1 MAITAQ
7 DIHNQSFSID
17 RKGYDVDEVDVF
29 LEFVATEV
37 ENLNRRIAQLE
48 SSEAALAA
56 EATTAI
62 VAEGAVEQEL
72 DERVLEATPVAPAV
86 DTEEIAALEADL
98 AAAEAQIAD
107 LEAQLAEKA
116 ANDSAI
122 SQALIIAQRSAD
134 EILAKANNESSDI
147 ILDAQDEAAK
157 IVKRANDERERVAD
171 AIRKLEE
178 SREHARENYA
188 DLLKNFVT
196 DASRKLA
203 DLGYVN
209 GDAPEFTYNA
219 ATARGAAATDL
230 NSYEAEAGIDLF
242 GVVGSQT
249 TGQLIEAA
257 PAVAASYEK
266 DLSGF
271 GDAADD
277 FDDID

>member
-29 LEFVATEV
+29 LEFVANEID
-37 ENLNRRIAQLE
+37 NLNKQIAQLE
-48 SSEAALAA
+48 STEAVLSS

-62 VAEGAVEQEL
+62 AMEGALESVVEPDDDVVVEQDDELQALL
-72 DERVLEATPVAPAV
+72 DEKNAQLVEKDAV
-86 DTEEIAALEADL
+86 
-98 AAAEAQIAD
+98 IAD
-107 LEAQLAEKA
+107 LRAQLAEKA
-116 ANDSAI
+116 ANDNAI

-134 EILAKANNESSDI
+134 DIVCKANNDAVDI
-147 ILDAQDEAAK
+147 VQDAEDEAAK
-157 IVKRANDERERVAD
+157 IVNRANNERERVAD

-188 DLLKNFVT
+188 ELLKNFVA

-203 DLGYVN
+203 DLGYTD
-209 GDAPEFTYNA
+209 GSQPDFKYSP
-219 ATARGAAATDL
+219 ATDTTL
-230 NSYEAEAGIDLF
+230 DYVAEGAQFDLF
-242 GVVGSQT
+242 ASSSET
-249 TGQLIEAA
+249 TGQLVEAT

-271 GDAADD
+271 GDAAED

>member
-29 LEFVATEV
+29 LEFVATEID
-37 ENLNRRIAQLE
+37 NLNRQIAQLE

-56 EATTAI
+56 EATTAL
-62 VAEGAVEQEL
+62 VAEGEIEQAL
-72 DERVLEATPVAPAV
+72 DTRVLEATPVAAAPSEDV
-86 DTEEIAALEADL
+86 IALEAEL
-98 AAAEAQIAD
+98 ADAEARIAD

-203 DLGYVN
+203 DLGYIN

-219 ATARGAAATDL
+219 STARGAAAVDL
-230 NSYEAEAGIDLF
+230 NASDSEAGIDLF
-242 GVVGSQT
+242 SAYGSQT

-257 PAVAASYEK
+257 PAVAAAYEK

>member
-29 LEFVATEV
+29 LEFVATEID
-37 ENLNRRIAQLE
+37 NLNKQIAQLE
-48 SSEAALAA
+48 STEAVLAT
-56 EATTAI
+56 EATTGI
-62 VAEGAVEQEL
+62 VMEGAVESALEPNADIDIVEQDAE
-72 DERVLEATPVAPAV
+72 LEALLS
-86 DTEEIAALEADL
+86 EK
-98 AAAEAQIAD
+98 EAQLAEKDAIIAD
-107 LEAQLAEKA
+107 LKAQLAEKA
-116 ANDSAI
+116 ANDNAI

-134 EILAKANNESSDI
+134 DIVCKANNDAVDI
-147 ILDAQDEAAK
+147 VQDAEDEAAK
-157 IVKRANDERERVAD
+157 IVNRANNERERVAD

-188 DLLKNFVT
+188 ELLKNFVA

-203 DLGYVN
+203 DLGYTD
-209 GDAPEFTYNA
+209 GSQPEFSYSPS
-219 ATARGAAATDL
+219 AAASVDFG
-230 NSYEAEAGIDLF
+230 SEGAQFDLF
-242 GVVGSQT
+242 AGSSET

-271 GDAADD
+271 GDAAED